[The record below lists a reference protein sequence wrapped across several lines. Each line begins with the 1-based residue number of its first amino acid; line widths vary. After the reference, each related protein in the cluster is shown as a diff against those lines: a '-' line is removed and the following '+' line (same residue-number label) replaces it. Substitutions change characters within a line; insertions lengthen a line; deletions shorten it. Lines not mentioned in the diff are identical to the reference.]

1 MKLLFKNTTTYSK
14 HIYDDFLKFHTKK
27 FSFKYHLFSLVVS
40 MLILFLIMLYVQN
53 HYYGLAVI
61 FCACLTSFILYR
73 YFHPIEEVN
82 KDYHSDKITKEQS
95 FTFSFYNNYFKVF
108 TKREYSV
115 IYYRELYKIFETDT
129 FFYLYLDNRHS
140 LLLDKSG
147 FKKGTPLTFRD
158 FIKKKCPF
166 KYKLDK
172 VDNRKKKTK
181 KRKHSL

>member
-14 HIYDDFLKFHTKK
+14 HIYNDFLKFHTKK

-73 YFHPIEEVN
+73 YFHPIEEVK
-82 KDYHSDKITKEQS
+82 KDYQSDKITKEQS
-95 FTFSFYNNYFKVF
+95 FTFSFYDKYFKVY
-108 TKREYSV
+108 TKKEYSV
-115 IYYRELYKIFETDT
+115 IYYREIHKIFETDT
-129 FFYLYLDNRHS
+129 FFYLYLDSRHS

-147 FKKGTPLTFRD
+147 FKKGTPVAFRN

-172 VDNRKKKTK
+172 DKKEIK
-181 KRKHSL
+181 K